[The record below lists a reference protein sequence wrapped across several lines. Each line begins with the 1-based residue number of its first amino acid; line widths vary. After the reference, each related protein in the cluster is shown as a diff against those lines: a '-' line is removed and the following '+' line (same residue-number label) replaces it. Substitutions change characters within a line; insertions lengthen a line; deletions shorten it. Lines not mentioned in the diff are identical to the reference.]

1 MFREGGFLIISILC
15 ILTVNS
21 QHMPTRLINWKKVGE
36 FPATKGI
43 PSIGLAGQSAG
54 VFGEVMIIAGGTNF
68 PDKLPWEGGKKVYY
82 DDVFLFRKS
91 SNGLLTLS
99 AVHKLPMNL
108 GYAATVSTE
117 QGLLMAG
124 GENEKGILS
133 KVILLQVGSKD
144 EILLTVLPDLPL
156 PLTNAMAV
164 SNKSLVYLIG
174 GETGKQVSDKV
185 FFLDLD
191 NTESGWGALP
201 SIPVP
206 VSYGVGAFVNGHHEK
221 GIYILGG
228 RAKQQN
234 GISDL
239 YSTNH
244 FFDINT
250 LKWSLKAP
258 LPYGL
263 SAGTGVLDPS
273 GRILILGGDKGEVFS
288 KVEAL
293 LAQKSRETDSF
304 VIETLDKK
312 RVALQSNHPG
322 FSHEI
327 LAYDIESDRW
337 NTIGIFPFPTPVT
350 THAFIWNG
358 FVLIP
363 GGEVRA
369 GVRTPNIYA
378 AELKPQK

>member
-1 MFREGGFLIISILC
+1 MFRAGGFLIISILC

-21 QHMPTRLINWKKVGE
+21 QHITAQLINWKKIGE
-36 FPATKGI
+36 FPANKGI

-54 VFGEVMIIAGGTNF
+54 IHNGYMIVAGGTNF
-68 PDKLPWEGGKKVYY
+68 PDKLPWEGGKKVYF

-91 SNGLLTLS
+91 SEGKLTLS
-99 AVHKLPMNL
+99 AAQKIPMNL

-133 KVILLQVGSKD
+133 KVMLLQVGSK
-144 EILLTVLPDLPL
+144 EGIQLINLPDLPL
-156 PLTNAMAV
+156 PLTNAIAV

-174 GETGKQVSDKV
+174 GETSTQVSDKV
-185 FFLDLD
+185 FFLDLN
-191 NTESGWGALP
+191 NTANGWTPLP

-206 VSYGVGAFVNGHHEK
+206 VSHGVGAFVNGQLEK
-221 GIYILGG
+221 GIYIVGG

-234 GISDL
+234 GMSDI
-239 YSTNH
+239 YSTNY
-244 FFDINT
+244 FFDTNT
-250 LKWSLKAP
+250 LKWSLKTP

-273 GRILILGGDKGEVFS
+273 GRILILGGDRGEVFS
-288 KVEAL
+288 QVEAL
-293 LAQKSRETDSF
+293 LAQKSRETDPL
-304 VIETLDKK
+304 VIEALDKK

-322 FSHEI
+322 FSNAI
-327 LAYDIESDRW
+327 LAYDIEHDRW
-337 NTIGIFPFPTPVT
+337 SIISNLPFPTPVT
-350 THAFIWNG
+350 THAFLWSGI
-358 FVLIP
+358 VMIP

-378 AELKPQK
+378 AELKSKK

>member
-1 MFREGGFLIISILC
+1 MFRAGGFLIISILC

-21 QHMPTRLINWKKVGE
+21 QHITAQLINWKKIGE
-36 FPATKGI
+36 FPANKGI

-54 VFGEVMIIAGGTNF
+54 IHNGYMIVAGGTNF
-68 PDKLPWEGGKKVYY
+68 PDKLPWEGGKKVYF

-91 SNGLLTLS
+91 SEGKLTLS
-99 AVHKLPMNL
+99 AAQKIPMNL

-133 KVILLQVGSKD
+133 KVMLLQVGSK
-144 EILLTVLPDLPL
+144 EGIQLINLPDLPL
-156 PLTNAMAV
+156 PLTNAIAV

-174 GETGKQVSDKV
+174 GETSTQVSDKV
-185 FFLDLD
+185 FFLDLN
-191 NTESGWGALP
+191 NTANGWTPLP

-206 VSYGVGAFVNGHHEK
+206 VSHGVGAFVNGQLEK
-221 GIYILGG
+221 GIYIVGG

-234 GISDL
+234 GMSDI
-239 YSTNH
+239 YSTNY
-244 FFDINT
+244 FFDTNT
-250 LKWSLKAP
+250 LKWSLKTP

-263 SAGTGVLDPS
+263 SAGTGVFDPS
-273 GRILILGGDKGEVFS
+273 GRILLFGGDKGEVFS

-293 LAQKSRETDSF
+293 LAQKSRETDALA
-304 VIETLDKK
+304 IEALDKK
-312 RVALQSNHPG
+312 RIALQSTHPG
-322 FSHEI
+322 FSNTI
-327 LAYDIESDRW
+327 LAYDIEYDRW
-337 NTIGIFPFPTPVT
+337 NTIGTLPFPTPVT
-350 THAFIWNG
+350 THAFLWSGI
-358 FVLIP
+358 VMIP

-378 AELKPQK
+378 AELKSKK